1 MTTTAEI
8 IGAMA
13 QRLSEGGYKVSRE
26 VALPDGPVATVA
38 ASRAY
43 FSWKGL
49 VILSQ
54 HIVVRQLD
62 KARTQDF
69 QELFEAGFRFGK
81 QANRVPLLK
90 GMQFGYMITPVIV
103 GSDPDCALVKYV
115 SALPRR
121 HWSRFEYPVFAD
133 SRNCQTIRFRGTA
146 VWGAFFFS
154 DIQGVVDKYISVSLP
169 GKMAAADH

>member
-1 MTTTAEI
+1 MTAEI
-8 IGAMA
+8 IGGMA

-38 ASRAY
+38 ASKTY

-62 KARTQDF
+62 KARTQGF

-81 QANRVPLLK
+81 QAN
-90 GMQFGYMITPVIV
+90 
-103 GSDPDCALVKYV
+103 GSVAQRY
-115 SALPRR
+115 
-121 HWSRFEYPVFAD
+121 
-133 SRNCQTIRFRGTA
+133 A
-146 VWGAFFFS
+146 VWVH
-154 DIQGVVDKYISVSLP
+154 DYP
-169 GKMAAADH
+169 RDHRR